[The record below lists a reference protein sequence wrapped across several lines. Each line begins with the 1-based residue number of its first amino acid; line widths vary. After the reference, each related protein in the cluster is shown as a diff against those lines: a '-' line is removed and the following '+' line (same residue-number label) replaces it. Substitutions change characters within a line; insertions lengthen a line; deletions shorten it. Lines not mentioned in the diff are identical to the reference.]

1 MEVNMNKLWSTKV
14 QSTELLYYSRL
25 ERFNDQNCSRWFDL
39 LKVKDGMKVLE
50 VGCGGGHFTNMVK
63 KYFPNCEV
71 WGIDLDSKHIEFA
84 KSKCKELG
92 LDVKYIE
99 ADINNLPFKDES
111 FDLIFSHTVVEHLPF
126 ENFIPEQYRTLKK
139 SGHIVIMKVA
149 GGVKDNPYMYLE
161 DEIGKVFDK
170 LEFDNRPIV
179 GKYNEETEQRLE
191 RLHKYGFKNLGFSYD
206 RFIFY
211 CPDIEEDKQKGLQQ
225 IDRHFD
231 MIKYNAI
238 FNLQSSIN
246 GNKYSTELLDLL
258 KKQHKTRKELYLNG
272 EKVYDY
278 VSSNIL
284 TIWADK

>member
-1 MEVNMNKLWSTKV
+1 MNNLWSTKI

-25 ERFNDQNCSRWFDL
+25 ERFNDENCSRWFDL

-71 WGIDLDSKHIEFA
+71 WGIDLDTNHINFA
-84 KSKCKELG
+84 KNKCKELG
-92 LDVKYIE
+92 LDVKYLE
-99 ADINNLPFKDES
+99 ADINNLPFEDES

-126 ENFIPEQYRTLKK
+126 ENFITEQYRTLKK
-139 SGHIVIMKVA
+139 GGHLVIMKVA

-170 LEFDNRPIV
+170 LEFEDRPIV
-179 GKYNEETEQRLE
+179 GKYNEEIEQRLN

-206 RFIFY
+206 RFVYY
-211 CPDIEEDKQKGLQQ
+211 CPDIEDNKQKALQQ
-225 IDRHFD
+225 INLHFD
-231 MIKYNAI
+231 MIRYNAI
-238 FNLQSSIN
+238 FNIQSAQN
-246 GNKYSTELLDLL
+246 GEEHATELLDLL
-258 KKQHKTRKELYLNG
+258 DKQYAIRKNLYLSG

-284 TIWADK
+284 TMWADK

>member
-1 MEVNMNKLWSTKV
+1 MTNLWSTKV

-25 ERFNDQNCSRWFDL
+25 ERFNDKNCARWFDL

-71 WGIDLDSKHIEFA
+71 WGIDLDAKHIQFA
-84 KSKCKELG
+84 KNKCKELG
-92 LDVKYIE
+92 LDVKYLE
-99 ADINNLPFKDES
+99 ADINNLPFDDES
-111 FDLIFSHTVVEHLPF
+111 FDVIFSHTVVEHLPF
-126 ENFIPEQYRTLKK
+126 ENFINEQYRTLKK
-139 SGHIVIMKVA
+139 GGHLVIMKVA

-170 LEFDNRPIV
+170 LEFENRPVV
-179 GKYNEETEQRLE
+179 GKFNEETEKRLE
-191 RLHKYGFKNLGFSYD
+191 NLHKYGFKNLGFSYD
-206 RFIFY
+206 RFVYY
-211 CPDIEEDKQKGLQQ
+211 CPDVEEDKNSGLQQ

-238 FNLQSSIN
+238 FNLQSAKN
-246 GNKYSTELLDLL
+246 GEEHSNELLDLL
-258 KKQHKTRKELYLNG
+258 DKQHKTRKELYLNG
-272 EKVYDY
+272 QKVYDY
-278 VSSNIL
+278 ASTNVL